1 MGAARFSG
9 SQAQQYRSWEA
20 PNNLTFTGVTL
31 VEDIL
36 GELAGVEFTD
46 CDINLLGDNF
56 TGDVI

>member
-1 MGAARFSG
+1 MVAK
-9 SQAQQYRSWEA
+9 QYKYLEA

-31 VEDIL
+31 VEDSL